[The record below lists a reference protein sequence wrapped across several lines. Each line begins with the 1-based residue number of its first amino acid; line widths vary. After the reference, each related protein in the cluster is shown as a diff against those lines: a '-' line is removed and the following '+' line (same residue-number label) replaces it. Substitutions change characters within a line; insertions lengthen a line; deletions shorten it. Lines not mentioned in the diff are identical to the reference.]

1 MKRLGR
7 LALLFLVIALATVIP
22 PAAVAHDGDGRI
34 EVISAEPRA
43 DGAIAYRLR
52 VVFIADGHGAP
63 EATVTA
69 TVVDPA
75 NPQAPQPLTKSAEDG
90 IYEGD
95 VRFPRPGPWTI
106 RFTTLRPTATLE
118 RAEEI
123 VAPPTTTTVVSSTTA
138 PPIDEPPLDVRPAEP
153 SSSNSTAPVL
163 IAAVAAIASLAVVQ
177 VLRRR
182 RAP

>member
-1 MKRLGR
+1 MTRLGR
-7 LALLFLVIALATVIP
+7 LALVFLVMSLANVIP
-22 PAAVAHDGDGRI
+22 HAAVAHDGDGRI
-34 EVISAEPRA
+34 EVVSAEPRG

-52 VVFIADGHGAP
+52 VVYIADGHGAP

-75 NPQAPQPLTKSAEDG
+75 NPQAPQPLTKSPEDG

-123 VAPPTTTTVVSSTTA
+123 VAPPTTTTVVPSTTT
-138 PPIDEPPLDVRPAEP
+138 PPTEELLPDQGPAEP

-163 IAAVAAIASLAVVQ
+163 IAAVAAIALLVVVQ